1 MQSISVKGC
10 FMVTFKHQGKFEVAK
25 MFAACLLALTISAA
39 MAEPVSD
46 RITVMV
52 RGHGPDVVLIP
63 GIASSSAVW
72 DMTVVHLEDRYRL
85 HIVQINGFA
94 GSPSRANGAGPVLQP
109 VTDALDAYIKANH
122 LKSPAIIGHSFGGT
136 VGMMLALE
144 HPEDVSRL
152 MVVATLPFS
161 GFLFG
166 GTNVATAEPI
176 AAKLRNFTIKEP
188 HWMWAHGEKRFIYYI
203 EKSPDARE
211 TTMQWVLASDKAVVA
226 RASYDDLTTDLRPEL
241 QYIKTPVTVLFPW
254 YASFSYNKSETKAFY
269 EQNFAGL
276 PHKTVVGIDGS
287 SHFIMLD
294 QPDLFQARV
303 DQFLEQ
309 AK

>member
-1 MQSISVKGC
+1 MRIP
-10 FMVTFKHQGKFEVAK
+10 F
-25 MFAACLLALTISAA
+25 FAFLAGLITLAASAA
-39 MAEPVSD
+39 LADPISD
-46 RITVMV
+46 RISVMV

-94 GSPSRANGAGPVLQP
+94 GAPTKANGAGPVLQP
-109 VTDALDAYIKANH
+109 VVEAIAAYIQTNH
-122 LKSPAIIGHSFGGT
+122 LKSPAVIGHSFGGT
-136 VGMMLALE
+136 VGLMLALE
-144 HPEDVSRL
+144 HPEDVGRL

-166 GTNVATAEPI
+166 GTNVATSEPI
-176 AAKLRNFTIKEP
+176 AAKLRDHTIKEP
-188 HWMWAHGEKRFIYYI
+188 HWLYALGEKRFINYI
-203 EKSPDARE
+203 EKSHDARK
-211 TTMQWVLASDKAVVA
+211 TTLAWAVNSDKAVVA

-241 QYIKTPVTVLFPW
+241 QHIKTQVTVLYPW
-254 YASFSYNKSETKAFY
+254 YPSFKYSKLDTKAFY

-276 PHKTVVGIDGS
+276 PNKTLVCIEGA

-294 QPDLFQARV
+294 QPDLFFAEV
-303 DQFLEQ
+303 DSFLE
-309 AK
+309 KE